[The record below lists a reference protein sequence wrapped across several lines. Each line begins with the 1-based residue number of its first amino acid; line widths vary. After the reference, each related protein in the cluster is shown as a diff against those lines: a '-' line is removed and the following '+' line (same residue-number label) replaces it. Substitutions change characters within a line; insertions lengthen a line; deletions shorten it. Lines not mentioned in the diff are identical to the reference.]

1 MGVLAGLSLSQ
12 ALAGEGSDQHVID
25 VVDLPIS
32 TPSLIAVAST
42 AAHQRPRSCV
52 TIYIYIYIC
61 GRRKESPYKGAGDRH
76 AVPQQN

>member
-1 MGVLAGLSLSQ
+1 MLAGLSLSQ

-52 TIYIYIYIC
+52 TIYIYIC

>member
-32 TPSLIAVAST
+32 TPSRIAVAST
-42 AAHQRPRSCV
+42 AAHQRTRSCV
-52 TIYIYIYIC
+52 TIYIYIYVAA
-61 GRRKESPYKGAGDRH
+61 AGDRH